1 MSNVN
6 HPTHYNLPGRKECI
20 VEMEELFGLE
30 ATATFCLMNAYKYLY
45 RAGNKV
51 HNSKEQDV
59 DKAMWYFE
67 WVKNRGSELNTDD
80 TANFDNLFDLYK
92 TVRRLLYGK

>member
-1 MSNVN
+1 MSNIN
-6 HPTHYNLPGRKECI
+6 HPIHYNLPGRKECI

-45 RAGNKV
+45 RAGEKED
-51 HNSKEQDV
+51 NSKEQDIN
-59 DKAMWYFE
+59 KAKWYFE
-67 WVKNRGSELNTDD
+67 WVKNRGSELNTND